1 MTATNNW
8 WTTDG
13 TRTDAYLL
21 ASLVVIASGLV
32 IMLGFLAWIV
42 ILKAGIWLSILLIGG
57 PIAMFFWI
65 AETVHAR
72 GHRGS

>member
-1 MTATNNW
+1 MATNKW
-8 WTTDG
+8 WRTDG
-13 TRTDAYLL
+13 TRKDAYLL
-21 ASLVVIASGLV
+21 ATLVAIAFGLV
-32 IMLGFLAWIV
+32 IMLGFLVYIV
-42 ILKAGIWLSILLIGG
+42 ILKAGIWLAILLIGG